1 MSFTVDLSSF
11 VRKTNDKL
19 ESTVKRIV
27 AGVAESVIEMS
38 PVGDAS
44 YWKSPPPKGYLG
56 GRFRGNW
63 DYGFNSIPGAQ
74 YENID
79 PTGAASMGRVTGGL
93 SGKTAVGNV
102 HYIINSL
109 PYAKALED
117 GWSRQAPQGMVGL
130 TVLRFQQIVNGSV

>member
-1 MSFTVDLSSF
+1 MSFSVDLTQF
-11 VRKTNDKL
+11 VNRTNAKL

-44 YWKSPPPKGYLG
+44 YWKSPPPKGYIG

-63 DYGFNSIPGAQ
+63 DYGFNSASGAQ
-74 YENID
+74 FDSID
-79 PTGAASMGRVTGGL
+79 PSGLLSLGRVMGGL
-93 SGKTAVGNV
+93 SGKTALGNV
-102 HYIINSL
+102 HYITNSL

-130 TVLRFQQIVNGSV
+130 TVLRFQQVVDGSL

>member
-1 MSFTVDLSSF
+1 MSFSVDLTRF
-11 VRKTNDKL
+11 VNKTNNKL

-44 YWKSPPPKGYLG
+44 YWQSPPPKGYIG

-63 DYGFNSIPGAQ
+63 DYGFNSASGKQ
-74 YENID
+74 FDSID
-79 PTGAASMGRVTGGL
+79 PSGAASTGRVMGGL

-102 HYIINSL
+102 HYITNSL

>member
-1 MSFTVDLSSF
+1 MSFSVDLSEL
-11 VRKTNDKL
+11 VRKTNLKL

-44 YWKSPPPKGYLG
+44 YWQSPPPPGYIG

-63 DYGFNSIPGAQ
+63 DYGFNQAPQAQ
-74 YENID
+74 FESID
-79 PTGAASMGRVTGGL
+79 PSGQVSQSRVMKGL
-93 SGKTAVGNV
+93 GGKTMVGNV
-102 HYIINSL
+102 HYIVNNL

-130 TVLRFQQIVNGSV
+130 TVLRFQQVVDGSV

>member
-1 MSFTVDLSSF
+1 MSFTVDLSQF
-11 VRKTNDKL
+11 VRKTNDRL

-63 DYGFNSIPGAQ
+63 DYGFNSVSGAQ
-74 YENID
+74 FETID
-79 PTGAASMGRVTGGL
+79 PSGSASLGRIMGGL
-93 SGKTAVGNV
+93 SGRPAVGNV
-102 HYIINSL
+102 HYITNSL

-130 TVLRFQQIVNGSV
+130 TVLRFQQIVDGSI